1 MSRRERQRQRR
12 RHRGHPFKRVALF
25 SILFVVC
32 GTLMAALVGAGWVVS
47 VADSAPNLS
56 QLTPHDPHPLTA
68 VYASDG
74 TLLGYI
80 HSDTVFTRVAGN
92 QIPLLLKHATVAIED
107 RRFYQHGALDYQG
120 IIRAGIRD
128 VFGKSGS
135 LQGASTLTMQLVDNR
150 YLDGTHY
157 AAQHNLKYKI
167 IQAKL
172 AEQLGKDHTKDWI
185 LNSYL
190 NQVPYGTVDGETALG
205 VGAAAQVFF
214 DKPVQKLDLAQT
226 ALLAGLPQSPTGYN
240 PFLYPAAARA
250 RRAAVLKAMVSARYI
265 TQAAADAAN
274 AQPLGVSHTTRYSVR
289 RQPYLFDYI
298 EQQLI
303 QRFGLTTVVD
313 GGLKV
318 YTTVDLHKQQEAQA
332 AVDQQGGS
340 VLDNQ
345 PAAALASV
353 DPSNGHIVA
362 LASSA
367 TYNQTKFFYPVDAR
381 RQTGS
386 AFKVFALMTLIHDYD
401 GDPNSTYYT
410 SRPLAAGWLPEDP
423 TWSVHTDTN
432 SYAGSINITHA
443 TTISDNT
450 VFAQLAVDLGPSKL
464 DQIAHAMGVTSK
476 LTANPAEVIGGLT
489 DCCTMLEM
497 ADAYATLASGGLHY
511 PPTIVNRV
519 VFPDGSS
526 VNMGSPAPK
535 RVFTDGETY
544 AATKVLQTVIQSG
557 TGTAANYGCP
567 AAGKT
572 GTAENLANAWFVGYT
587 PKFATAVWVGYPQG
601 NLGMGPN
608 GFGGT
613 LAAPIW
619 RAYMEAASN
628 GYCGDFPQPTTP
640 WSGTPF
646 FGPHSSGGPESHYGN
661 ATGYGPGTGT
671 GTGTGTGGTSPT
683 NTYTN
688 PTLFAQPTT
697 PSGSGGTAPTTNS
710 GNGGGGSPGNT
721 PAPGPGGSGNGKGK
735 AGGGPKTH

>member
-1 MSRRERQRQRR
+1 MSRRERQRQRQ
-12 RHRGHPFKRVALF
+12 RHRGRPLKRVALF
-25 SILFVVC
+25 STLFAVC
-32 GTLMAALVGAGWVVS
+32 GIVMAALIGAGWVVS
-47 VADSAPNLS
+47 VADSAPNLT
-56 QLTPHDPHPLTA
+56 QLKPRDPHPLTS
-68 VYASDG
+68 VYASNG

-80 HSDTVFTRVAGN
+80 HSDTVFSGVRGA
-92 QIPLLLKHATVAIED
+92 QIPLTLKHATVAIED

-150 YLDGTHY
+150 YLDGTKY
-157 AAQHNLKYKI
+157 AAHHDLKYKI
-167 IQAKL
+167 VQAKL
-172 AEQLGKDHTKDWI
+172 AQQLVKDHRKDWI
-185 LNSYL
+185 LDNYL
-190 NQVPYGTVDGETALG
+190 NVVPYGTVGGQTAIG

-214 DKPVQKLDLAQT
+214 DKPVQKLDLAQL
-226 ALLAGLPQSPTGYN
+226 ALLAGLPQAPSQYN
-240 PFLYPAAARA
+240 PFIDAGAARK
-250 RRAAVLKAMVSARYI
+250 RRGDVLRAMVQSRYI
-265 TQAAADAAN
+265 TPGEAAAAN
-274 AQPLGVSHTTRYSVR
+274 AEPLGVHHNSSYSLR
-289 RQPYLFDYI
+289 RQPFVFDFI
-298 EQQLI
+298 QQQLI
-303 QRFGLTTVVD
+303 QRFGLKTVAD

-318 YTTVDLHKQQEAQA
+318 YTTLDMKKELAAQE
-332 AVDQQGGS
+332 AVDQQGGP
-340 VLDNQ
+340 VLDDQ
-345 PAAALASV
+345 PGAGLASV

-367 TYNQTKFFYPVDAR
+367 KYHQTKFFYPVQAR

-386 AFKVFALMTLIHDYD
+386 AFKVFALMTLIHDYQ

-410 SRPLAAGWLPEDP
+410 SRPLAAGWLSTEP

-450 VFAQLAVDLGPSKL
+450 VFAQLVVDLGPTKM
-464 DQIAHAMGVTSK
+464 DQIAHAMGITSP
-476 LTANPAEVIGGLT
+476 LNGNPAEVIGGLS

-497 ADAYATLASGGLHY
+497 ADAYATLASGGVHH
-511 PPTIVNRV
+511 PPTIISRV

-526 VNMGSPAPK
+526 VNLGDPKPK

-557 TGTAANYGCP
+557 TGTAASYGCP

-587 PKFATAVWVGYPQG
+587 PKLATAVWVGFPQG
-601 NLGMGPN
+601 NVGMGPN

-619 RAYMEAASN
+619 RAYMQSASD
-628 GYCGDFPQPTTP
+628 GYCGDFPPPTTP
-640 WSGTPF
+640 WSGTAY
-646 FGPHSSGGPESHYGN
+646 FGGHSSGGSSTRYPYGT
-661 ATGYGPGTGT
+661 ATGPGNSTGT
-671 GTGTGTGGTSPT
+671 GTGTGTGAGGSTTSTTPY
-683 NTYTN
+683 NN

-697 PSGSGGTAPTTNS
+697 PSGSGGTAPTGQGTGNS
-710 GNGGGGSPGNT
+710 GHGSPGNGGN
-721 PAPGPGGSGNGKGK
+721 PPGHGGAQN
-735 AGGGPKTH
+735 KTH